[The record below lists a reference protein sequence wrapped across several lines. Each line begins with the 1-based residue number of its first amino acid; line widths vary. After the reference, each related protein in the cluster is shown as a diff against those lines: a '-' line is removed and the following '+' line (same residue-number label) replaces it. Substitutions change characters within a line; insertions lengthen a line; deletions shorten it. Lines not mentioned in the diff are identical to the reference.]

1 MRQPRGRSIDSPD
14 DSDENRMIVTFSQHH
29 NSQGTEAEEALHEM
43 SAVSSQYQMGQQSLH
58 HLHQQS
64 WRQYVDG
71 DITPTN
77 EMCGRNSRDIN
88 TLAGDID
95 RDSLLRNRGMTVPQ
109 RNKPIAMVKG
119 NVLHTIPSQQQQQ
132 QDLIKP
138 SKLDEIRSIAPEPP
152 RRHCSNSTL
161 RSNGS
166 LDQIC
171 EDYEALSITGQP
183 SKSAYNSQDIYSY
196 SNQVQNQMHSMPYY
210 DRCNQMSL
218 SMPSAQQPIYANY
231 NAVVNAMHPQKSLP
245 NIQMTS
251 TNHIQTRAEVH
262 AEKVPFTATN
272 DSKVKGQIIYHVNE
286 TNLCTF
292 CFFFFWFFIRQ
303 SNSSIDSIDQLP
315 FANDNAGTIK
325 QRVNQYNQMHSTANV
340 SLDDSSLSQSKSAT
354 ADNTPTNL
362 SSATSPC
369 RTEPK
374 DTSQTEHASVSVLN
388 DIGNMLAN
396 LTDEL
401 DAMLEEE
408 KRVGLND
415 SE

>member
-1 MRQPRGRSIDSPD
+1 MVLFVTEFFFHKFQLRQPRGRSIDSPD

-43 SAVSSQYQMGQQSLH
+43 SAVSSQYQMGQQNLH
-58 HLHQQS
+58 HMNQQS

-77 EMCGRNSRDIN
+77 EMCGRSGGRDIN

-119 NVLHTIPSQQQQQ
+119 NVLHTIPQQQQQ

-138 SKLDEIRSIAPEPP
+138 KLDEIRSIAPEPP
-152 RRHCSNSTL
+152 RRHCSSGTL

-171 EDYEALSITGQP
+171 EDYEALSISGQ
-183 SKSAYNSQDIYSY
+183 SAKGSFNSQDIYSY
-196 SNQVQNQMHSMPYY
+196 SNQVQSQMHSMPFY
-210 DRCNQMSL
+210 DSCNQMSL

-262 AEKVPFTATN
+262 AEKVPFTASN
-272 DSKVKGQIIYHVNE
+272 DSKVN
-286 TNLCTF
+286 
-292 CFFFFWFFIRQ
+292 FFVF
-303 SNSSIDSIDQLP
+303 
-315 FANDNAGTIK
+315 
-325 QRVNQYNQMHSTANV
+325 
-340 SLDDSSLSQSKSAT
+340 
-354 ADNTPTNL
+354 
-362 SSATSPC
+362 
-369 RTEPK
+369 
-374 DTSQTEHASVSVLN
+374 
-388 DIGNMLAN
+388 
-396 LTDEL
+396 
-401 DAMLEEE
+401 E
-408 KRVGLND
+408 KIHF
-415 SE
+415 